1 MTPSRLV
8 ISTKE
13 RPVIAEAERRTSIVS
28 IEVVLVLVCKVK
40 ALEVVAAAPGLMVKS
55 AMAVLEARVTVKVAG
70 VVVGVAGE
78 PDGTAA
84 IE

>member
-1 MTPSRLV
+1 M
-8 ISTKE
+8 ISTKAK
-13 RPVIAEAERRTSIVS
+13 PVEVPKATVIVS
-28 IEVVLVLVCKVK
+28 IEVVLVLVWKVK
-40 ALEVVAAAPGLMVKS
+40 ALEEVAVSPGLMVMS